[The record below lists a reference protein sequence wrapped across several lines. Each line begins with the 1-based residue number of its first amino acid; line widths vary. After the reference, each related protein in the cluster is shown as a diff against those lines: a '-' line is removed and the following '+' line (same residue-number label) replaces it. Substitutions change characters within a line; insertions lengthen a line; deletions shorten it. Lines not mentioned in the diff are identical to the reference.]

1 MGRKARW
8 SAEIGLGI
16 AALCLAVLFARL
28 GFWQIGRAAEKE
40 ALASAAAAGARLPAI
55 TFETAVGSAD
65 ELRFRKAILRGSFEA
80 LHQLFIDNQ
89 TNHGRAGY
97 HVITPL
103 VITPLRLAHS
113 GRRILVNRGWVPM
126 GPDREHLPAIEAP
139 AGEIELRGVLDRP
152 PAPRFAIDRLS
163 RPGPEWGR
171 RWAYLDLGYFVR
183 STGLSVEPYVML
195 LDPGAP
201 YGFVREWPRLQGRH
215 HRHLS
220 YAGQWFLLAGVT
232 VSAYLAL
239 WRSRRR
245 TSP

>member
-1 MGRKARW
+1 VGRKARW

-40 ALASAAAAGARLPAI
+40 ALASAAAARARLPAI
-55 TFETAVGSAD
+55 TFETPVGPAD
-65 ELRFRKAILRGSFEA
+65 ELRFRRATLRGSFEP
-80 LHQLFIDNQ
+80 LQQLFIDNQ
-89 TNHGRAGY
+89 THHGRAGY
-97 HVITPL
+97 H

-113 GRRILVNRGWVPM
+113 GRRILVNRGWVPI
-126 GPDREHLPAIEAP
+126 GPDRGHLPAIEAP

-201 YGFVREWPRLQGRH
+201 GGFVREWPRLQDRH

-220 YAGQWFLLAGVT
+220 YAGQWFLLTGVT
-232 VSAYLAL
+232 VCAYLAL
-239 WRSRRR
+239 WRARRR
-245 TSP
+245 PSA

>member
-1 MGRKARW
+1 MGRKAGW
-8 SAEIGLGI
+8 SAEIALGI

-40 ALASAAAAGARLPAI
+40 ALASAAAAGAGLPAL
-55 TFETAVGSAD
+55 TFETPVGSTD
-65 ELRFRKAILRGSFEA
+65 QVRFRKAILRGSFEPRH
-80 LHQLFIDNQ
+80 LIFIDNQ
-89 TNHGRAGY
+89 THNGRAGY
-97 HVITPL
+97 Q

-113 GRRILVNRGWVPM
+113 GQRILVNRGWVPL
-126 GPDREHLPAIEAP
+126 GPDREHLPDIETP

-152 PAPRFAIDRLS
+152 PAPRFAIDRRS

-201 YGFVREWPRLQGRH
+201 HGFVREWSRFQDRH
-215 HRHLS
+215 HRHRS

-232 VSAYLAL
+232 VCAYLAL

-245 TSP
+245 PSA

>member
-1 MGRKARW
+1 
-8 SAEIGLGI
+8 
-16 AALCLAVLFARL
+16 
-28 GFWQIGRAAEKE
+28 
-40 ALASAAAAGARLPAI
+40 
-55 TFETAVGSAD
+55 
-65 ELRFRKAILRGSFEA
+65 LRGSFEP
-80 LHQLFIDNQ
+80 LYQLFIDNQ

-103 VITPLRLAHS
+103 VITPRRLAHP

-126 GPDREHLPAIEAP
+126 GPDREHLPAIETP

-171 RWAYLDLGYFVR
+171 RWAYLDLGYFVQ

-195 LDPGAP
+195 LDPDAP
-201 YGFVREWPRLQGRH
+201 YGFVREWPRWQDRH

-232 VSAYLAL
+232 VCAYLAL

-245 TSP
+245 PSA

>member
-16 AALCLAVLFARL
+16 AALFLVALFVRL

-40 ALASAAAAGARLPAI
+40 ALASAATASARLPAI
-55 TFETAVGSAD
+55 TFETLVGSAD
-65 ELRFRKAILRGSFEA
+65 DLRFRKAILRGSFEP
-80 LHQLFIDNQ
+80 LHQLFIDNE
-89 TNHGRAGY
+89 TDHGRAGY

-126 GPDREHLPAIEAP
+126 ERDREQLPAIATP
-139 AGEIELRGVLDRP
+139 AGDIELRGVLDRP
-152 PAPRFAIDRLS
+152 PGPRFAIDRLS

-195 LDPGAP
+195 LDPDAP
-201 YGFVREWPRLQGRH
+201 YGFVREWPRRQDRH
-215 HRHLS
+215 HLNLS
-220 YAGQWFLLAGVT
+220 YAGQWFLLSGVT
-232 VSAYLAL
+232 VWAYLKL

-245 TSP
+245 PSA